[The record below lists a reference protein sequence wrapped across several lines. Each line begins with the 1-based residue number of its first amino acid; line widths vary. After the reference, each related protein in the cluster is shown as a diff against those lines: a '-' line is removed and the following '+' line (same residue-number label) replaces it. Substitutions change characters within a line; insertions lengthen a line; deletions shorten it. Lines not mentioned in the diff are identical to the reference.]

1 MNYKDYCP
9 ERYTE
14 IENYELAKADNFKGW
29 ECHHRL
35 GEHCFSREELI
46 KFDLYLNRT
55 PAELI
60 FLTTGD
66 HSKIHHRLDKGVN
79 KAWETNR
86 GRKNTPEQIS
96 RISAATKEAMK
107 NVSYDKLSYW
117 KGKKQTEEQK
127 ALKTKRIRERSEA
140 YWKYKA
146 EGGELKYNDFCKKFY
161 TRS

>member
-1 MNYKDYCP
+1 MA
-9 ERYTE
+9 
-14 IENYELAKADNFKGW
+14 ENTYSSLKTSHFM
-29 ECHHRL
+29 
-35 GEHCFSREELI
+35 
-46 KFDLYLNRT
+46 
-55 PAELI
+55 
-60 FLTTGD
+60 
-66 HSKIHHRLDKGVN
+66 
-79 KAWETNR
+79 
-86 GRKNTPEQIS
+86 PEQELCARKIL
-96 RISAATKEAMK
+96 ATSELYKEAMK